1 MPIYLTPLDCAPD
14 SHLKTILG
22 LSPAIFVH
30 CSAKTPITPSADW
43 RLLIQ
48 GHPSIH
54 LSRQAATKQWHKDM
68 NIASRWSEDTFC
80 DGCISNEAPPSGIH
94 NETHWFSTNP
104 QITAQ
109 KQAILLQ
116 KTRRSFGVMIKLRVA
131 IALDKCF
138 LDMRQKSIWSL
149 TKICSQQSLPSQHLA
164 TTASRNGLPKESLYC
179 QKGVSKNDWPG
190 SLNGC
195 FKNIVLCNFKNNLHS
210 PKIFEIVSF
219 FTHPARIS
227 FMTFVAGLPVSGAG
241 GHVDSRR
248 RQ

>member
-1 MPIYLTPLDCAPD
+1 MSIYLTPLDCGPD

-30 CSAKTPITPSADW
+30 CSAKTPLTPSADW

-54 LSRQAATKQWHKDM
+54 LFRQAATKQWHKDM
-68 NIASRWSEDTFC
+68 NIASRRSEDTFC

-116 KTRRSFGVMIKLRVA
+116 KTRRSFWSNDYAEGRNCTGQVFSWHATEINLKFDQNMFPA
-131 IALDKCF
+131 IFAFTTSCNNCF
-138 LDMRQKSIWSL
+138 
-149 TKICSQQSLPSQHLA
+149 
-164 TTASRNGLPKESLYC
+164 
-179 QKGVSKNDWPG
+179 
-190 SLNGC
+190 
-195 FKNIVLCNFKNNLHS
+195 
-210 PKIFEIVSF
+210 
-219 FTHPARIS
+219 
-227 FMTFVAGLPVSGAG
+227 
-241 GHVDSRR
+241 
-248 RQ
+248 